1 MGFYLSCD
9 RSMKRFLS
17 CLYFIVSSA
26 AFAGELDDANALFE
40 KKDYAGAAKLYAKL
54 ADAGNPEAQQLLGQ
68 MIWYGEAGQVDEARA
83 KALFEKSA
91 AKGNAVAKAS
101 LEVMAQRVQRRAD
114 IDYWVKGY
122 DGSELK
128 SGEYRCPA
136 PRIPGVSKIND
147 EIERVSGAVTTWQNC
162 YNKFVTNLNEASPLS
177 KRIPQDI
184 ATLMN
189 KQETE
194 ASHAHLERVRLNLAE
209 EAKVSSKMIMA
220 DFAAWRSATE
230 AYIDQHN
237 QMLKKAKS
245 ESRPGD
251 RP

>member
-1 MGFYLSCD
+1 MAFYLYCLEP
-9 RSMKRFLS
+9 MKRFLL
-17 CLYFIVSSA
+17 CLSFLASGAV
-26 AFAGELDDANALFE
+26 FAGPLEDANALFE
-40 KKDYAGAAKLYAKL
+40 KKDYPGALKIYTKL
-54 ADAGNPEAQQLLGQ
+54 ADAGDPQAQQLLGQ
-68 MIWYGEAGQVDEARA
+68 MFWYGEAGQVDEARA

-101 LEVMAQRVQRRAD
+101 LVVMAQRVERRAD
-114 IDYWVKGY
+114 IDYWIKGY

-128 SGEYRCPA
+128 SGEYRCPP
-136 PRIPGVSKIND
+136 PRIPGMSKVND
-147 EIERVSGAVTTWQNC
+147 EIERVSGAMTAWQTC
-162 YNKFVTNLNEASPLS
+162 YNKYVTNLNEVSPLS
-177 KRIPQDI
+177 KRIPADI

-194 ASHAHLERVRLNLAE
+194 AAHAHLERVRLNLAE
-209 EAKVSSKMIMA
+209 EAKVSSKMVVA

-230 AYIDQHN
+230 AYIEQHN

-245 ESRPGD
+245 DSRPGD